1 MKFCPNC
8 ETRMRLKFDDNL
20 ILCPKCGFS
29 VNGGNTINMN
39 SSISAST
46 TTVQKQNALR
56 VMDGENNVE
65 ILPTINIDCPKC
77 SNNSAV
83 WWMLQTRSAD
93 EATTQFYRC
102 TKCNHTWRN
111 YS

>member
-39 SSISAST
+39 SSISASA

-93 EATTQFYRC
+93 EPTTQFYRC

>member
-1 MKFCPNC
+1 MKSRHEENV
-8 ETRMRLKFDDNL
+8 L
-20 ILCPKCGFS
+20 LCPKCGFS
-29 VNGGNTINMN
+29 TNREEVEI
-39 SSISAST
+39 SISST
-46 TTVQKQNALR
+46 ATSFDHGSGSVLKVLD
-56 VMDGENNVE
+56 MDKVPDA
-65 ILPTINIDCPKC
+65 LPTTSTDCPKC
-77 SNNSAV
+77 GNNLAF